1 MIKMSKQSAYFRVPD
16 LGGDRG
22 GQKLKKDIDSI
33 PGVISVSVTAQSN
46 KVAVDYDST
55 GTNSKQIKE
64 KIEDSGFE
72 AQLIADVD
80 HTM

>member
-1 MIKMSKQSAYFRVPD
+1 MSKQSAYFRVPD

-22 GQKLKKDIDSI
+22 GHKLKKDLDSI
-33 PGVISVSVTAQSN
+33 PGVISVSVTTQTN

-55 GTNSKQIKE
+55 GTNSQKIKKQIQ
-64 KIEDSGFE
+64 DSGFE
-72 AQLIADVD
+72 AQLIADVE

>member
-1 MIKMSKQSAYFRVPD
+1 MSKQSAYFRVPD

-22 GQKLKKDIDSI
+22 GKTLKKNLDSI
-33 PGVISVSVTAQSN
+33 PGVISVSVTTQSN

-55 GTNSKQIKE
+55 GTNSEKIKE
-64 KIEDSGFE
+64 QIEDSGFE
-72 AQLIADVD
+72 VQLIADVD